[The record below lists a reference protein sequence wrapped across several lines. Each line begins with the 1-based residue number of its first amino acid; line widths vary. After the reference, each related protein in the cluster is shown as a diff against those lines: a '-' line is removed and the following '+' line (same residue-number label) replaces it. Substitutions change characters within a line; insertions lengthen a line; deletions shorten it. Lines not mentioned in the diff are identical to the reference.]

1 MSQSIFCIKQKV
13 IKIFVTFVSLN
24 SGCQNFRGVSVGLK
38 PTAGLTQPVLC
49 CCSFA
54 SLNRIARVL
63 GLSVTHRAA
72 PQPPPRFLTHVYVFF
87 IPCLAKISGGVSPV
101 VQTMLDYLIIVLCSG
116 GAFFLFAVFYPDQT
130 FL

>member
-1 MSQSIFCIKQKV
+1 MPK
-13 IKIFVTFVSLN
+13 LP
-24 SGCQNFRGVSVGLK
+24 RGVSGTEANSWVD
-38 PTAGLTQPVLC
+38 TTSVVLL
-49 CCSFA
+49 FID